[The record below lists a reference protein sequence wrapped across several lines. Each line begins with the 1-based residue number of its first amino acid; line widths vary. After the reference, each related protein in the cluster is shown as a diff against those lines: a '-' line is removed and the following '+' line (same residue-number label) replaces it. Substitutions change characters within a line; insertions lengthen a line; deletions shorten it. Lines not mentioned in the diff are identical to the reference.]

1 MTNVGRSRAKART
14 GQTVV
19 HRKAR
24 VFPGELRRDGEKFG
38 AFPSGSP
45 QGIACMLV
53 PMGGVAIG
61 SVA

>member
-1 MTNVGRSRAKART
+1 MTNVGRSWAKART

-19 HRKAR
+19 HRQAR
-24 VFPGELRRDGEKFG
+24 VFPGEACRVGEKFP

-45 QGIACMLV
+45 QGTAGMMV

-61 SVA
+61 GTA